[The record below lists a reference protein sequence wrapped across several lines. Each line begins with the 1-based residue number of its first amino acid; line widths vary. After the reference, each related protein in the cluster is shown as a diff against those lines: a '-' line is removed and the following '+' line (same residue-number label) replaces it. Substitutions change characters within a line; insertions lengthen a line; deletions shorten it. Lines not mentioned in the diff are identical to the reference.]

1 MIVTE
6 IQITM
11 QENYFKYITKN
22 EVNFEQAINGM
33 CEERLIR
40 TKVYLD

>member
-11 QENYFKYITKN
+11 QENYFQIHNQK
-22 EVNFEQAINGM
+22 VNFEQAINGM
-33 CEERLIR
+33 CKERLIR
-40 TKVYLD
+40 TKDYLD